1 MLYVII
7 HNIGH
12 SNVNFEIGETALFS
26 YIQDA
31 FKISN
36 QKHQEL
42 YEIAAR
48 KEPPDMLLNVE
59 VIEAKDLAAKD
70 PNGLADPFVT
80 LYLASNSSHR
90 CSSAVKSATL
100 NPVWEEHFAL

>member
-1 MLYVII
+1 MG
-7 HNIGH
+7 HND
-12 SNVNFEIGETALFS
+12 VNFEIGETALFS

-36 QKHQEL
+36 EKHQEL
-42 YEIAAR
+42 YEVAVR

-59 VIEAKDLAAKD
+59 VIEAKDLVPKD

-90 CSSAVKSATL
+90 YNSSVKPTTL